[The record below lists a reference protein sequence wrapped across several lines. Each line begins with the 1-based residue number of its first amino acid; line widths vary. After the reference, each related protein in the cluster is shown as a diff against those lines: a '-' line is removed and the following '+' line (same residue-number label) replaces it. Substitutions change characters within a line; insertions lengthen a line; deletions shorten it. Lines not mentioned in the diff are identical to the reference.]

1 MAKSARLSGFP
12 ERLPAERV
20 IEKNVIEILEHTFAL
35 HGFSALS
42 HRAVEPIS
50 QLAKDGEIDKEIFAV
65 SRLHSEGTERNPLGL
80 HFDLTVP
87 LSRFIADN
95 ANELSFPF
103 KAARVQPVWRGE
115 RPQQGRYREF
125 IQADIDVIAD
135 TELPG
140 HFEVEIP
147 LAVADAFSRLAPL
160 GVPGIRIVVNDRRL
174 LEGFARGIG
183 LENIQAVLR
192 CLDKYDKIGP
202 DEVAKLLAT
211 EAGADDEQQRLCLA
225 LAAIESDSPNF
236 ADEVRALGVEHP
248 LLDEGLESLTTLLR
262 AAHDRAPGVVVAQL
276 KIARGL
282 DYYTGA
288 VYETQLLGHE
298 ELGSVASGGRYD
310 SLVRVGKK
318 NYPGVG
324 MSIGVSRLMAFILD
338 PASGIRATRGTP
350 SAVVVAVTDEAKR
363 AEADSVA
370 AALRARD
377 IACEVSPSAAK
388 FGKQIRYAE
397 RREIPFV
404 WFTDGESGHE
414 VKDIRSGEQTSADP
428 QTWEPAEADR
438 SPRVFSDV
446 TTTDV
451 TEPAD

>member
-20 IEKNVIEILEHTFAL
+20 IEKKVIDILEQTFAL
-35 HGFSALS
+35 HGYSALN

-50 QLAKDGEIDKEIFAV
+50 QLAKDGEIDKEIFAI

-87 LSRFIADN
+87 LARFIADN
-95 ANELSFPF
+95 ASELSFPF
-103 KAARVQPVWRGE
+103 RAARIQPVWRGE

-125 IQADIDVIAD
+125 IQADIDVIAEA
-135 TELPG
+135 ELPG

-160 GVPGIRIVVNDRRL
+160 GVPGVKIVVNDRRL

-183 LENIQAVLR
+183 LTNIQAVLR

-202 DEVAKLLAT
+202 SEVGRLLAA
-211 EAGADDEQQRLCLA
+211 EAGANEEQQRLCLE
-225 LAAIESDSPNF
+225 LAAIESDSPDF
-236 ADEVRALGVEHP
+236 ADDVRALGVEDA
-248 LLDEGLESLTTLLR
+248 LLDEGLESLTTMLR
-262 AAHDRAPGVVVAQL
+262 AAHERAPGVVVAQL

-288 VYETQLLGHE
+288 VYETQLIGHE

-310 SLVRVGKK
+310 SLVKVGKK
-318 NYPGVG
+318 DYPGVG

-338 PASGIRATRGTP
+338 PDSGIKATRGTP
-350 SAVVVAVTDEAKR
+350 SVVVVAVTDEDKR
-363 AEADSVA
+363 GQADAVA

-397 RREIPFV
+397 RRGIPFV

-414 VKDIRSGEQTSADP
+414 VKDIRTGDQASADP
-428 QTWEPAEADR
+428 QVWEPADEDR
-438 SPRVFSDV
+438 RPSVFRD
-446 TTTDV
+446 
-451 TEPAD
+451 

>member
-438 SPRVFSDV
+438 SPRVFRDV

>member
-20 IEKNVIEILEHTFAL
+20 IEKRIIDILEHTFAL
-35 HGFSALS
+35 HGFSALH

-87 LSRFIADN
+87 LARFVTEN

-103 KAARVQPVWRGE
+103 RAARIQPVWRGE
-115 RPQQGRYREF
+115 RPQAGRYREF
-125 IQADIDVIAD
+125 VQADVDVIAD
-135 TELPG
+135 AELPG

-147 LAVADAFSRLAPL
+147 LIIADAFSRLAPL
-160 GVPGIRIVVNDRRL
+160 GVPPVRIVVNDRRL

-183 LENIQAVLR
+183 LTDIPAVLR

-202 DEVAKLLAT
+202 EEVAKLLAA
-211 EAGADDEQQRLCLA
+211 EAGADERQQQLCLA
-225 LAAIESDSPNF
+225 LAAIESDSPDF

-248 LLDEGLESLTTLLR
+248 LLEEGLESLTTMLS
-262 AAHDRAPGVVVAQL
+262 AATERAPGVLVAQL

-288 VYETQLLGHE
+288 VYETQLVGHE
-298 ELGSVASGGRYD
+298 GLGSVASGGRYD
-310 SLVRVGKK
+310 SLATVGKK
-318 NYPGVG
+318 TYPGVG
-324 MSIGVSRLMAFILD
+324 MSIGVSRLMAFVLGED
-338 PASGIRATRGTP
+338 SGIAATRGTP
-350 SAVVVAVTDEAKR
+350 SAVVVAVTDEDR
-363 AEADSVA
+363 RSEADAVA

-377 IACEVSPSAAK
+377 IPCEVSPSAAK
-388 FGKQIRYAE
+388 FGRQIRYAE
-397 RREIPFV
+397 RRGIPFV

-414 VKDIRSGEQTSADP
+414 VKDIRTGEQTPADP
-428 QTWEPAEADR
+428 QTWEPGAEDR
-438 SPRVFSDV
+438 WPQV
-446 TTTDV
+446 T
-451 TEPAD
+451 AG

>member
-20 IEKNVIEILEHTFAL
+20 IEKKVIDILEHTFAL
-35 HGFSALS
+35 HGFSALN

-65 SRLHSEGTERNPLGL
+65 SRLHSEGAERSPLGL

-87 LSRFIADN
+87 LARYIADN

-135 TELPG
+135 AELPG

-147 LAVADAFSRLAPL
+147 LAVADAFARLAPL
-160 GVPGIRIVVNDRRL
+160 GVPGVKIVVNDRRL

-202 DEVAKLLAT
+202 EEVAKLLAT
-211 EAGADDEQQRLCLA
+211 EAGATEEQQRLCLE
-225 LAAIESDSPNF
+225 LAAIESYSPDF
-236 ADEVRALGVEHP
+236 AEEVRALGVEHP
-248 LLDEGLESLTTLLR
+248 LLDAGLDSLTTMLR
-262 AAHDRAPGVVVAQL
+262 AAHDRAPGVIVAQL

-288 VYETQLLGHE
+288 VYETQLIGYE

-310 SLVRVGKK
+310 SLATVGKK
-318 NYPGVG
+318 TYPGVG

-338 PASGIRATRGTP
+338 PESGISATRGTP
-350 SAVVVAVTDEAKR
+350 SAVVVAVTDEEGR
-363 AEADSVA
+363 AEADAVA
-370 AALRARD
+370 TALRARD

-404 WFTDGESGHE
+404 WFTGGESGHE
-414 VKDIRSGEQTSADP
+414 VKDIRSGEQTPADP
-428 QTWEPAEADR
+428 QTWEPPEADLR
-438 SPRVFSDV
+438 PRVYK
-446 TTTDV
+446 
-451 TEPAD
+451 A

>member
-20 IEKNVIEILEHTFAL
+20 IERAIIDVLEHTFAL
-35 HGFSALS
+35 HGYSALN

-87 LSRFIADN
+87 LARFIADN

-103 KAARVQPVWRGE
+103 KAARIQPVWRGE

-125 IQADIDVIAD
+125 IQADIDVIAEA
-135 TELPG
+135 ELPG

-160 GVPGIRIVVNDRRL
+160 GVPGVKIVVNDRRL

-183 LENIQAVLR
+183 LTNIPAVLR

-202 DEVAKLLAT
+202 AEVGKLLAA
-211 EAGADDEQQRLCLA
+211 EAEANEEQQRLCLE
-225 LAAIESDSPNF
+225 LAAIESDSPDF
-236 ADEVRALGVEHP
+236 ADDVRALGVEHP
-248 LLDEGLESLTTLLR
+248 LLDEGLESLTTMLR

-288 VYETQLLGHE
+288 VYETQLIGHE

-310 SLVRVGKK
+310 SLVTVGKK
-318 NYPGVG
+318 SYPGVG

-338 PASGIRATRGTP
+338 ADSGIKATRGTP
-350 SAVVVAVTDEAKR
+350 SAVVVAVTDEDKR
-363 AEADSVA
+363 SEADAVA
-370 AALRARD
+370 TALRARD

-397 RREIPFV
+397 RRGIPFV

-414 VKDIRSGEQTSADP
+414 IKDIRSGEQSSADP
-428 QTWEPAEADR
+428 QIWEPDDADR
-438 SPRVFSDV
+438 RPRVYRD
-446 TTTDV
+446 
-451 TEPAD
+451 

>member
-20 IEKNVIEILEHTFAL
+20 IEKKVIDILDHTFAL
-35 HGFSALS
+35 HGFSALN

-65 SRLHSEGTERNPLGL
+65 SRLHSEGAERNPLGL

-87 LSRFIADN
+87 LARYIADN

-103 KAARVQPVWRGE
+103 KAARIQPVWRGE

-135 TELPG
+135 AELPG

-147 LAVADAFSRLAPL
+147 LAVADAFARLAPL
-160 GVPGIRIVVNDRRL
+160 GVPGVRIVVNDRRL

-202 DEVAKLLAT
+202 DEVATLLAT
-211 EAGADDEQQRLCLA
+211 EAGANEEQQHLCLE
-225 LAAIESDSPNF
+225 LAAIESDSPEF
-236 ADEVRALGVEHP
+236 ADQVRALGVEHP
-248 LLDEGLESLTTLLR
+248 LLDAGLDSLTTMLR
-262 AAHDRAPGVVVAQL
+262 AAHDRAPGVIVAQL

-288 VYETQLLGHE
+288 VYETQLIGHE

-310 SLVRVGKK
+310 SLATVGKK
-318 NYPGVG
+318 TYPGVG

-338 PASGIRATRGTP
+338 PESGIRATRGTP
-350 SAVVVAVTDEAKR
+350 SAVVVAVTAEEGR
-363 AEADSVA
+363 AEADAVA
-370 AALRARD
+370 TALRARD

-404 WFTDGESGHE
+404 WFTGGESGHE
-414 VKDIRSGEQTSADP
+414 VKDIRSGEQTPADP
-428 QTWEPAEADR
+428 QTWEPPEADLG
-438 SPRVFSDV
+438 PRVYK
-446 TTTDV
+446 
-451 TEPAD
+451 A

>member
-12 ERLPAERV
+12 ERLPAQRV
-20 IEKNVIEILEHTFAL
+20 IEKKIIDILDHTFAL
-35 HGFSALS
+35 HGFSS
-42 HRAVEPIS
+42 IHHRAVEPLS
-50 QLAKDGEIDKEIFAV
+50 QLAKDGEIDKEIFAL

-87 LSRFIADN
+87 LARYVADN
-95 ANELSFPF
+95 AGELSFPF
-103 KAARVQPVWRGE
+103 KATRIQPVWRGE

-135 TELPG
+135 TDLPG

-147 LAVADAFSRLAPL
+147 LAVADAFRRLAPL

-192 CLDKYDKIGP
+192 CLDKYDKVGP
-202 DEVAKLLAT
+202 EEVARLLEV
-211 EAGADDEQQRLCLA
+211 EAGADERQQQLCLQ
-225 LAAIESDSPNF
+225 LAAIESDSPDF

-248 LLDEGLESLTTLLR
+248 LLDEGLESLTTMLT
-262 AAHDRAPGVVVAQL
+262 AAHERAPGVVVAQL

-310 SLVRVGKK
+310 SLAKVGKK

-324 MSIGVSRLMAFILD
+324 MSIGVSRLMAHILD
-338 PASGIRATRGTP
+338 PETGITATRGTP
-350 SAVVVAVTDEAKR
+350 SVVVVAVTDEDRR
-363 AEADSVA
+363 AEADAVA
-370 AALRARD
+370 TALRARD
-377 IACEVSPSAAK
+377 IACEVSPSATK
-388 FGKQIRYAE
+388 FGRQIRYAE

-404 WFTDGESGHE
+404 WFTDGEAGHE
-414 VKDIRSGEQTSADP
+414 IKDIRTGEQSPADP
-428 QTWEPAEADR
+428 ETWEPSDDDR
-438 SPRVFSDV
+438 WPRVYR
-446 TTTDV
+446 
-451 TEPAD
+451 A